1 MHYYCYLF
9 DVFYLSKLLFSGDF
23 FHLKVQIT
31 QNTVVKLALLLPIFV
46 LASAQWTRGAKM
58 SFKFPLLMM
67 LLLCLN
73 VVDAQIE
80 NAICGRN
87 GAAPCW
93 KREQP
98 EQGAVIQDT
107 PKKFIQPLAKLSNKR
122 SWKVARK
129 KKLRNIKR
137 HVMSKLPLAMK
148 WLNLDQSTDVKLYDV
163 NKLGNKT

>member
-1 MHYYCYLF
+1 
-9 DVFYLSKLLFSGDF
+9 V
-23 FHLKVQIT
+23 I
-31 QNTVVKLALLLPIFV
+31 KLALLLPIFV
-46 LASAQWTRGAKM
+46 LASAQWTRGEHRTKM

-73 VVDAQIE
+73 VVDAQVE
-80 NAICGRN
+80 NAVCGRN

-122 SWKVARK
+122 RRSFAQIQR
-129 KKLRNIKR
+129 R
-137 HVMSKLPLAMK
+137 
-148 WLNLDQSTDVKLYDV
+148 LY
-163 NKLGNKT
+163 GTEE